1 MDDERNQQNGERV
14 ENINPAVIVGSV
26 EPTGQENL
34 NLFYVNVN
42 EYASIERKQF
52 QNITEDNVDEIQ
64 PTDDNKLVDAF
75 LYANTEEF
83 FKRRVSVDKLRDFV
97 KNKTDLEYIEEFM
110 DLPPGLI
117 KPFNESQKT
126 ENIRKNRYK
135 GVYPYDSRRV
145 IVKDMES
152 DFINA
157 SYIDGY
163 KRQKAYIAS
172 LGPTIKQMGDD
183 FGVFWNMVWQER
195 VCKIVMLTN
204 LTELGVKKCDK
215 YWPDKDVCCTYGD
228 VKVTGKS
235 EEIYPCFTVRIFSI
249 EKFEKRILYQMH
261 FTAWPDKS
269 TPKDAHTIVE
279 FWEKVT
285 RIPTFELGP
294 IIVHCSAGVG
304 RTGTFIALDILANEG
319 VSERT
324 VDIFACV
331 RNLRE
336 DRVSLVQ
343 TVEQYRFLHDALV
356 LLLDS
361 HTSVKALLAN
371 DATVQND
378 SPDKISKT
386 AE

>member
-1 MDDERNQQNGERV
+1 M
-14 ENINPAVIVGSV
+14 
-26 EPTGQENL
+26 
-34 NLFYVNVN
+34 FYV
-42 EYASIERKQF
+42 
-52 QNITEDNVDEIQ
+52 ITCID
-64 PTDDNKLVDAF
+64 
-75 LYANTEEF
+75 
-83 FKRRVSVDKLRDFV
+83 
-97 KNKTDLEYIEEFM
+97 
-110 DLPPGLI
+110 
-117 KPFNESQKT
+117 
-126 ENIRKNRYK
+126 
-135 GVYPYDSRRV
+135 DSRRV

-152 DFINA
+152 DYINA

-215 YWPDKDVCCTYGD
+215 YWPDKDMCCTYGD

-235 EEIYPCFTVRIFSI
+235 EEIYTCFTVRIFSI
-249 EKFEKRILYQMH
+249 EKFEKRVLYQMH

-294 IIVHCSAGVG
+294 MIVHCSAGVG

-371 DATVQND
+371 NATIQND